1 MPLSKITNNGYGLSF
16 ASPVENSKDLLLW
29 NIDESLKIQNE
40 YSDALHDVD
49 LLQDIFF
56 PEENFFYKIQCF
68 DSSGP
73 GRKLICSERGVGE
86 INKRYRKFYLK
97 RELTTHYEDPDGER
111 KSRGYLVDF
120 PKDAFII
127 CFSYIPEKF
136 IDLLIYPNSVICSI
150 NGRSPTPV
158 ELEERTLLG
167 RLDDRIQSID
177 ATELRT
183 ILTDENIIDA
193 VETTNKSLSIQ
204 SKVVDLVSDNARVS
218 APIVQARPVYNNSKR
233 PARAQRGSIIYN
245 DQTNCFE
252 GYDGTAWRQLKWGD
266 E

>member
-40 YSDALHDVD
+40 YSDAIHDVD
-49 LLQDIFF
+49 LLQNIFF

-97 RELTTHYEDPDGER
+97 RELTTHYEDSDGER

-120 PKDAFII
+120 PKDSFII

-136 IDLLIYPNSVICSI
+136 IDLLIYPNSVLC
-150 NGRSPTPV
+150 NNEYRGPV
-158 ELEERTLLG
+158 GVDLPPSSVLG
-167 RLDDRIQSID
+167 RLGESIQSLD
-177 ATELRT
+177 SNELKTLLPNET
-183 ILTDENIIDA
+183 IVDA
-193 VETTNKSLSIQ
+193 VEQSTDNLTFLCQSLNLAATGARLSAPLI
-204 SKVVDLVSDNARVS
+204 RVS
-218 APIVQARPVYNNSKR
+218 PVYNNANR
-233 PARAQRGSIIYN
+233 PTPQRGNIIYN